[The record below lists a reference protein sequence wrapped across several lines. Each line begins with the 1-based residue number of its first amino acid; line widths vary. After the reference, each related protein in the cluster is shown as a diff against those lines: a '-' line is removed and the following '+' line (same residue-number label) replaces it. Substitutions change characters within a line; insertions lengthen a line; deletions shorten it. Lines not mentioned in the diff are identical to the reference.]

1 MRMQFRKHFRSV
13 RHLVARRLLDRERK
27 GASLA
32 SAPIGPF
39 ARFIQRLM
47 ETPMAIPEDLELESP
62 VEGWIIEPK
71 GYVFVHTPAKDSS
84 LLADAPCALV
94 GAQLLFKEPFQSAA
108 DWRSKVLAAG
118 LTLTFPSS
126 ETRNAFLREIVPAYA
141 MTGELPDRQ
150 YILPLLLIS
159 VITYIVLTGM
169 AYLLPRY
176 LTKRIEDEGPVGF
189 ALMFGNV
196 GFMGYP
202 VVASIFGHEAI
213 FYAAVL
219 NVVNTFA
226 VFTIGTMLI
235 TGKSE
240 VEGSKFQKKVLYSTP
255 MLAAYLTMAIVAL
268 RIDNIPA
275 FISQPLTMIGNITV
289 PAALLIVGSSM
300 SHLSPRAMLGNGT
313 VYATTLFRLAIL
325 PIAIYYL
332 CRALGFSEF
341 VVNIN
346 TIVIAMPVA
355 TYGTILCLRHGKDTT
370 FITEVTFIT
379 TLISMLTIPA
389 LVMVFF

>member
-1 MRMQFRKHFRSV
+1 MATVMITLFAIVVVGYAAGKLGYLGGTFDK
-13 RHLVARRLLDRERK
+13 RL
-27 GASLA
+27 
-32 SAPIGPF
+32 
-39 ARFIQRLM
+39 
-47 ETPMAIPEDLELESP
+47 
-62 VEGWIIEPK
+62 
-71 GYVFVHTPAKDSS
+71 
-84 LLADAPCALV
+84 
-94 GAQLLFKEPFQSAA
+94 
-108 DWRSKVLAAG
+108 SKVVIDITCPALI
-118 LTLTFPSS
+118 LSS
-126 ETRNAFLREIVPAYA
+126 A

-300 SHLSPRAMLGNGT
+300 SHLPPRAMLGNGT